1 MGARQRLPKDP
12 VEITI
17 DSLSHDG
24 RGVGH
29 VDGKAVFVEGAL
41 PGEQVRFCYT
51 ARHRRYDEGRVVD
64 VVKSSPDRVEPRCK
78 HFQMCGGCS
87 LQHLSPMAQ
96 ILAKQDILLDNLQ
109 RIGHVVPARVLEPL
123 QAEVWHYRDK
133 ARLSVRYVKKKNSV
147 LVGFREKRSSYVT
160 ETEQCEVLNGAVG
173 RRIAELRALIESL
186 SIREFIPQVEV
197 AAGDAEVCLI
207 FRILQPLPA
216 EDESVLMKFGE
227 KHGFTMR
234 IQPEGPDSIYTLG
247 DLSRPLH
254 YNLPDWGIRVFFG
267 PGDFTQVNMSVNRR
281 MLSLA
286 MSLLDVEQDDTVLDL
301 FCGLGNFS
309 LPLARRVK
317 HVVGIEGEASMVA
330 RAAENARA
338 NSIENAQFYAADL
351 FQDPPGASGWLAN
364 PYTKVLLDPP
374 RSGAYE
380 VVQWLPRK
388 LLPHKIVYVSCNPAT
403 LARDAD
409 ILVNHHGYRL
419 RDAGVM
425 DMFPHTAHVE
435 AIALFER

>member
-1 MGARQRLPKDP
+1 LGARQRLPKDP

-41 PGEQVRFCYT
+41 PGEHVRFCYT
-51 ARHRRYDEGRVVD
+51 ARHRRFDEGRVVE
-64 VVKSSPDRVEPRCK
+64 VMQPSSDRVAPRCR
-78 HFQMCGGCS
+78 HFEMCGGCS
-87 LQHLSPMAQ
+87 LQHLSPAAQ
-96 ILAKQDILLDNLQ
+96 IAAKQDILLDNLQ
-109 RIGHVVPARVLEPL
+109 RIGHVSPARLLEPL

-133 ARLSVRYVKKKNSV
+133 ARLSVRYVKKKGSV
-147 LVGFREKRSSYVT
+147 LVGFREKRSAYVT
-160 ETEQCEVLNGAVG
+160 ETEQCEVLNAAIGQ
-173 RRIAELRALIESL
+173 RIRDLRELIESL
-186 SIREFIPQVEV
+186 TVREFVPQVEV
-197 AAGDAEVCLI
+197 AAGDGEICLI
-207 FRILQPLPA
+207 FRILRPLTA
-216 EDESVLMKFGE
+216 EDKAALSKFGGT
-227 KHGFTMR
+227 HGFTIN
-234 IQPEGPDSIYTLG
+234 IQPEGPDSIYTLEG
-247 DLSRPLH
+247 PDRRLH
-254 YNLPDWGIRVFFG
+254 YDLPDWDVRLFFE

-281 MLSLA
+281 MLALA
-286 MSLLDVEQDDTVLDL
+286 MGLLSAEPDDIVLDL

-317 HVVGIEGEASMVA
+317 QVVGVEGDVAMVT
-330 RAAENARA
+330 RAVENARA
-338 NSIENAQFYAADL
+338 NGIDNAEFHPADL
-351 FQDPPGASGWLAN
+351 FLEPGDAGWLAK

-374 RSGAYE
+374 RTGASE

-388 LLPHKIVYVSCNPAT
+388 LRPQKIVYVSCNPAT

-409 ILVNHHGYRL
+409 ILVNGHGYRL
-419 RDAGVM
+419 EAAGAM

>member
-51 ARHRRYDEGRVVD
+51 ARHRRHDEGRAVEVLRP
-64 VVKSSPDRVEPRCK
+64 SPDRVEPRCR
-78 HFQMCGGCS
+78 HFEMCGGCS
-87 LQHLSPMAQ
+87 LQHLSPAAQ
-96 ILAKQDILLDNLQ
+96 IAAKQDILLDNLQ
-109 RIGHVVPARVLEPL
+109 RIGHVAPARLLEPL

-147 LVGFREKRSSYVT
+147 LVGFREKRSAYVT
-160 ETEQCEVLNGAVG
+160 ETERCEVLNVAVG
-173 RRIAELRALIESL
+173 RRIGELRELIESL
-186 SIREFIPQVEV
+186 SVREFIPQIEV
-197 AAGDAEVCLI
+197 AAGEAEICLI
-207 FRILQPLPA
+207 FRVLRPLTA
-216 EDESVLMKFGE
+216 KDEVALMKFGE
-227 KHGFTMR
+227 AHGLTMR

-247 DLSRPLH
+247 EPGKPLH
-254 YNLPDWGIRVFFG
+254 YDLPDRDIRLFFE

-281 MLSLA
+281 MLALA
-286 MSLLDVEQDDTVLDL
+286 MTLLNAEQDDTVLDL

-317 HVVGIEGEASMVA
+317 QVVGIEGEATMVT
-330 RAAENARA
+330 RATENARA
-338 NSIENAQFYAADL
+338 NGIGNAEFYAADL
-351 FQDPPGASGWLAN
+351 FQNPGDSGWLARS
-364 PYTKVLLDPP
+364 YTKVLLDPP
-374 RSGAYE
+374 RSGASE
-380 VVQWLPRK
+380 VVEWLPRK
-388 LLPHKIVYVSCNPAT
+388 LRPQKIVYVSCNPAT

-409 ILVNHHGYRL
+409 VLVNRYGYRL
-419 RDAGVM
+419 QDAGVM